1 MLNLQGSHSNT
12 KCVVES
18 TIKYNATHEGMKR
31 CRPSTDWAFK
41 YWFLCSK
48 PTALIIN
55 AADARKRIVDFI
67 NNLTLKKKKK
77 KNWGENTEWTSWALF
92 NTRGSRC
99 YEGGVGIICRHEAQ
113 MHKTTEANQM
123 LRRKWWAVLQ
133 DIFFLLPIYEQII

>member
-1 MLNLQGSHSNT
+1 MLSLQGSHSNT
-12 KCVVES
+12 KRVVES

-77 KNWGENTEWTSWALF
+77 KKT
-92 NTRGSRC
+92 
-99 YEGGVGIICRHEAQ
+99 GV
-113 MHKTTEANQM
+113 KTQSGPPEPCLIPEVADVM
-123 LRRKWWAVLQ
+123 KVVLG
-133 DIFFLLPIYEQII
+133 